1 MTVTLPSVHISLP
14 NSLDLG
20 STDLVVLLLVGLV
33 AGLLASRVVGV
44 RGGLLLDMVAGVVG
58 AFVGRWLF
66 SFFNVNL
73 GPGLIPEIIVA
84 FVGAVVLLI
93 IVRAMS
99 GGFGRRRTA

>member
-1 MTVTLPSVHISLP
+1 MTVTLPSVHLSLP

-20 STDLVVLLLVGLV
+20 STDLVILLLVGLV
-33 AGLLASRVVGV
+33 AGLLASRAVGM
-44 RGGLLLDMVAGVVG
+44 RGGLLLDMVSGVVG

-93 IVRAMS
+93 IVRALS
-99 GGFGRRRTA
+99 GGFGSRRAA